1 MSNRSSVSGKYLSRV
16 FRAQGDDIQDVE
28 TVSYEDDKPVR
39 YDRMILSKQ
48 RKALERKRKQERQN
62 KRKAR
67 RK

>member
-16 FRAQGDDIQDVE
+16 FRAQDYIQDNK
-28 TVSYEDDKPVR
+28 TAR
-39 YDRMILSKQ
+39 YDDMILSKQ
-48 RKALERKRKQERQN
+48 RKTLERKRKQERQN

>member
-16 FRAQGDDIQDVE
+16 FRAQDDIQDNK
-28 TVSYEDDKPVR
+28 TAR
-39 YDRMILSKQ
+39 YDDMILSKQ

>member
-16 FRAQGDDIQDVE
+16 FRAQDDIK
-28 TVSYEDDKPVR
+28 DDKAAH
-39 YDRMILSKQ
+39 YDDMVLSKQ

>member
-1 MSNRSSVSGKYLSRV
+1 MSNKSSISGKYLCRIFSP
-16 FRAQGDDIQDVE
+16 QGNKKGDDKE
-28 TVSYEDDKPVR
+28 AR
-39 YDRMILSKQ
+39 YDEMILSKQ

>member
-1 MSNRSSVSGKYLSRV
+1 MSNRSSVGGKYLSRV
-16 FRAQGDDIQDVE
+16 FKAQGDGIQD
-28 TVSYEDDKPVR
+28 DKIAR
-39 YDRMILSKQ
+39 YDDMILSKQ

>member
-1 MSNRSSVSGKYLSRV
+1 MSNRSSVGGKYLSRV
-16 FRAQGDDIQDVE
+16 FKAQGDIK
-28 TVSYEDDKPVR
+28 DDKTAR
-39 YDRMILSKQ
+39 YDDMILSKQ

>member
-1 MSNRSSVSGKYLSRV
+1 MSNKSSISGKYLGRIFSP
-16 FRAQGDDIQDVE
+16 QGNKK
-28 TVSYEDDKPVR
+28 SDDKTAR
-39 YDRMILSKQ
+39 YDDMILSKQ

>member
-1 MSNRSSVSGKYLSRV
+1 MSNRSSVGGKYLSRV
-16 FRAQGDDIQDVE
+16 FKAQGDGIQD
-28 TVSYEDDKPVR
+28 DKTAR
-39 YDRMILSKQ
+39 YDDMILSKQ